1 MQKDFS
7 FDISKTLNIWRAVS
21 NNFNAFKI
29 YLHSFVE
36 KIIWVIMITN
46 FVAEN

>member
-21 NNFNAFKI
+21 NNFNACKI

-36 KIIWVIMITN
+36 KN
-46 FVAEN
+46 YLGYNDNQFCC